1 MLHAVGY
8 ESGDKDT
15 LEEKRKKF
23 FAPNEKGELPCWF
36 WKEDDKWERYNEELQ
51 LFIEL
56 HYQERRP
63 YVRLDADHYIAFWR
77 MKQYRFGSIHKKRRV
92 KRELAL
98 SFETQ
103 QEIEKEKLAALKG
116 SIQME
121 EFEDVGEGQEVRE
134 PQAGLSTSQNAT
146 GKFKYRPTGTCP
158 SYLFE
163 RILFLFQ

>member
-8 ESGDKDT
+8 EPGDKDT
-15 LEEKRKKF
+15 LEEKRKRF
-23 FAPNEKGELPCWF
+23 FAPNEKGEIPCWF

-121 EFEDVGEGQEVRE
+121 EFEDVGEVRE
-134 PQAGLSTSQNAT
+134 PQAGLSASQNAT
-146 GKFKYRPTGTCP
+146 GKFKYRPTGKRQ
-158 SYLFE
+158 SIIYIIFFYL
-163 RILFLFQ
+163 

>member
-1 MLHAVGY
+1 MGEIQRGTPVVHRIALSRKEALCEVGCRPLHRILEDEAV
-8 ESGDKDT
+8 
-15 LEEKRKKF
+15 
-23 FAPNEKGELPCWF
+23 PIW
-36 WKEDDKWERYNEELQ
+36 
-51 LFIEL
+51 L
-56 HYQERRP
+56 HTQ
-63 YVRLDADHYIAFWR
+63 
-77 MKQYRFGSIHKKRRV
+77 KRRV

-98 SFETQ
+98 PIETQ